1 VLWSRLDKGGKI
13 MPGIARALALTSAV
27 FLLTAPPAFAQK
39 SGGVLKFFHRDS
51 PASMSIHE
59 EATISTVAPMMGVF
73 NNLVLFKQN
82 EKQNRLE
89 VIEPE
94 LAENWSWSEDYTRVS
109 FRLRHGV
116 KWHDGKPFTANDV
129 KCTWDMLLGKSSE
142 KLRLNPRKAWYRNL
156 DEVTTNGD
164 YEVTF
169 ALKRPQP
176 AFLML
181 LATGMA
187 PVYPCHVPAR
197 DMRTRP
203 IGTGPFKF
211 VEFKPND
218 FIRLAKNPDYWK
230 PGRPYLDGIE
240 WTIVPNRSTQTLA
253 FIAGKFDMSFPY
265 EVTVQSMR
273 DIKGQAPD
281 AICELTQTPVA
292 INLLVNRETPPFDD
306 PDIRRAMQLTIDRKS
321 FVDIIA
327 EGQGDIS
334 GAMLPPPGGLWG
346 LPPDILQTLPGY
358 GPDVKANRAEAR
370 KLMEKHGYGP
380 DKRLP
385 VKVATRNIAQ
395 YRDPAVILIDQMKE
409 IYIDGELDAVET
421 ANWFPKIAR
430 KDFMVGANLSGS
442 GVDDPDA
449 YFYEHYACGSER
461 NYTNYCNPELEK
473 MYERQSV
480 EPDQEKRKKLVW
492 DIDRQLQEDAARPII
507 YQYRLATCHY
517 PRVHGVTV
525 MVNSIFNGWRFEETW
540 LDQ

>member
-1 VLWSRLDKGGKI
+1 
-13 MPGIARALALTSAV
+13 MPRIIPGLALLSCALYC
-27 FLLTAPPAFAQK
+27 FLAYPVHAQK
-39 SGGVLKFFHRDS
+39 TGGVLKFFHRDS
-51 PASMSIHE
+51 PASMSTHE

-73 NNLVLFKQN
+73 NNLVLFKQDV
-82 EKQNRLE
+82 KQNQLD

-94 LAENWSWSEDYTRVS
+94 LAESWSWSEDYSRVS
-109 FRLRHGV
+109 FRLRRGV
-116 KWHDGKPFTANDV
+116 KWHDGKPFTARDV
-129 KCTWDMLLGKSSE
+129 KCTWDMLTGKASE

-156 DEVTTNGD
+156 DEVTTDGD

-169 ALKRPQP
+169 VLKRPQP

-181 LATGMA
+181 LATGMS
-187 PVYPCHVPAR
+187 PVYPCHVSPR
-197 DMRTRP
+197 DMRSHP
-203 IGTGPFKF
+203 IGTGPLKF

-218 FIRLAKNPDYWK
+218 YIRLARNPDYWK
-230 PGRPYLDGIE
+230 KGRPYLDGVE
-240 WTIVPNRSTQTLA
+240 WTIIPNRSTQTLA
-253 FIAGKFDMSFPY
+253 FIAGKFDMTFPY
-265 EVTVQSMR
+265 EATVQSIR
-273 DIKGQAPD
+273 DIKSQAPD

-292 INLLVNRETPPFDD
+292 INLLVNRDAPPFDD

-321 FVDIIA
+321 FIDILA

-346 LPPDILQTLPGY
+346 LPLEILQTLPGY
-358 GPDVKANRAEAR
+358 GPDVAANRAAAR
-370 KLMEKHGYGP
+370 QLMEKHGYGP
-380 DKRLP
+380 DHRLP

-409 IYIDGELDAVET
+409 IYIDGELDTVET

-461 NYTNYCNPELEK
+461 NYTNYCNPALEK
-473 MYERQSV
+473 MYEQQSV

-492 DIDRQLQEDAARPII
+492 EIDRRLQEDAARPII
-507 YQYRLATCHY
+507 YQYRLGTCRY

-525 MVNSIFNGWRFEETW
+525 MVNSIFNGWRFEEAW

>member
-1 VLWSRLDKGGKI
+1 VLWSRLDEGGKI
-13 MPGIARALALTSAV
+13 MPGIARALALTTAI

-73 NNLVLFKQN
+73 NNLVLFKQD
-82 EKQNRLE
+82 EKQNRLD

-94 LAENWSWSEDYTRVS
+94 LAESWSWSEDYTRVS

-321 FVDIIA
+321 FIDIIA

-346 LPPDILQTLPGY
+346 LPPEILQTLPGY

-409 IYIDGELDAVET
+409 IYIDGELDTVET

-430 KDFMVGANLSGS
+430 KDFMLGANLSGS

-480 EPDQEKRKKLVW
+480 EPDQAKRKKLVW

-507 YQYRLATCHY
+507 YQYRLGTCHY

-525 MVNSIFNGWRFEETW
+525 MVNSIFNGWRFDNAW

>member
-1 VLWSRLDKGGKI
+1 MVTSRQEGKI
-13 MPGIARALALTSAV
+13 MPGIARALALTSAI
-27 FLLTAPPAFAQK
+27 FLLASPPAFAQK
-39 SGGVLKFFHRDS
+39 GGGELKFFHRDS
-51 PASMSIHE
+51 PASGSIHE
-59 EATISTVAPMMGVF
+59 EATISAVAPFMGVF
-73 NNLVLFKQN
+73 NNLVLFNQH
-82 EKQNRLE
+82 EKQNRLDL
-89 VIEPE
+89 IEPE
-94 LAENWSWSEDYTRVS
+94 LAEGWKWNDDFTRVS
-109 FRLRHGV
+109 FQLRQGV

-129 KCTWDMLLGKSSE
+129 KCTWDMLLGKSNE

-156 DEVTTNGD
+156 DEVTTDGD
-164 YEVTF
+164 YGVTF
-169 ALKRPQP
+169 VLKRPQP

-181 LATGMA
+181 LATGMS
-187 PVYPCHVPAR
+187 PVYPCHVSAR

-203 IGTGPFKF
+203 IGTGPFKL

-218 FIRLAKNPDYWK
+218 YIRFAKNPDYWK

-240 WTIVPNRSTQTLA
+240 WTTIPNRSTQTLA

-292 INLLVNRETPPFDD
+292 INLLVNREAPPFDD

-321 FVDIIA
+321 FIDIIA

-334 GAMLPPPGGLWG
+334 GAMLPPPAGLWG
-346 LPPDILQTLPGY
+346 LPTEILKTLPGY
-358 GPDVKANRAEAR
+358 GPDVQGNRAEAR

-409 IYIDGELDAVET
+409 IFIDGELDPVET

-473 MYERQSV
+473 MYEQQSV

-507 YQYRLATCHY
+507 YQYRLGTCRY

-525 MVNSIFNGWRFEETW
+525 MVNSIFNGWRFDDAW